1 MRIPRTLAIAGV
13 VLLVG
18 LPGTAAPQTEPRSF
32 TIAAAGDIIPHGM
45 LVDAG
50 NAHVPGPG
58 YDFTPMVRDIE
69 PWVSSADLSICHLE
83 GTLSATNTGISGYPR
98 FVGPR
103 EMADAIV
110 AAGWDTCSTASNHA
124 YDAGWPGVV
133 STLEVLDAAGL
144 HHTGTARTEAERLP
158 ALYEVNGVTIGHLA
172 FTYGTNGLPVDP
184 DHPYAVNLLDAD
196 AILADAT
203 WAREHGAE
211 FTVVSLHWGSE
222 YHVTPTNQQ
231 AVLAETLLASDDIDL
246 ILGHHAHIVQPIDRI
261 GHKYV
266 VYGMGNHLS
275 NQNIRWGPQY
285 FATED
290 GLMVMVRV
298 AERSDGGFAVEG
310 IDLVPTWVQLG
321 TYRVLS
327 AADALLT
334 GAAPLAAL
342 QASFERT
349 SARARMLE
357 APNVYPAA
365 NPWPEVSCA
374 GIRATIVG
382 TPDDDIITG
391 TDGNDVIVGRGG
403 DDVIDGGAGADVIC
417 GGPGADMLTGG
428 PGRDLLLGCSV
439 TGTGITGHNAIAGAF
454 DFLACDEGDVVVD
467 ESDPTLA
474 LAGGAIC
481 AAVARLRL
489 CVR

>member
-1 MRIPRTLAIAGV
+1 MKIFRFLVIALV
-13 VLLVG
+13 VLGAGAPVIAS
-18 LPGTAAPQTEPRSF
+18 PAAVPRHF

-50 NAHVPGPG
+50 NAYLTGPG
-58 YDFTPMVRDIE
+58 WDFTPMIRDIE

-124 YDAGWPGVV
+124 YDAGWPGVE
-133 STLEVLDAAGL
+133 STLQVLDDAGL
-144 HHTGTARTEAERLP
+144 RHTGTARSADERLP
-158 ALYEVNGVTIGHLA
+158 ALYEVNGVTIGHIA
-172 FTYGTNGLPVDP
+172 YTYGTNGIPVDP
-184 DHPYAVNLLDAD
+184 DRPYAVNLLDAD
-196 AILADAT
+196 AILADAA
-203 WAREHGAE
+203 WARERGAE

-222 YHVTPTNQQ
+222 YHVAPTAQQ
-231 AVLAETLLASDDIDL
+231 SALAATLLGSDDIDL
-246 ILGHHAHIVQPIDRI
+246 ILGHHAHIVQPIERI
-261 GHKYV
+261 GDKYV

-275 NQNIRWGPQY
+275 NQNLRWGPQY
-285 FATED
+285 YGTED

-298 AERSDGGFAVEG
+298 AERAGGGFAVEG
-310 IDLVPTWVQLG
+310 IDIVPTWVQLG
-321 TYRVLS
+321 TYRVFA

-334 GAAPLAAL
+334 GAAPAAGL
-342 QASFERT
+342 QASFDRT
-349 SARARMLE
+349 STRARMLE
-357 APNVYPAA
+357 APDVYTAA

-382 TPDDDIITG
+382 TTGDDVIIG
-391 TDGNDVIVGRGG
+391 TAGRDVIVGRGG
-403 DDVIDGGAGADVIC
+403 NDVIAGGGGSDAIC
-417 GGPGADMLTGG
+417 GGPGADTLTGG

-439 TGTGITGHNAIAGAF
+439 TGTGITGHTDIAGAF
-454 DFLACDEGDVVVD
+454 EFLRCDEGDVVVD
-467 ESDPTLA
+467 ESDPTLT
-474 LAGGAIC
+474 LAGGAAC

-489 CVR
+489 CLR